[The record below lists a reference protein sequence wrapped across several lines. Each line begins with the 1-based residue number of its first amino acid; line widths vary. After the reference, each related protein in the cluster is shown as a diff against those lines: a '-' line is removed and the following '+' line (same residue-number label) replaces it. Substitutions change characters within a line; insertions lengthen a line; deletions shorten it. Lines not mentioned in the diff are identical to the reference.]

1 MRPEVSSAF
10 RLLDEG
16 QQASRVLICAP
27 VRRDVDL
34 LVKLLQ
40 SAGLTPE
47 ECPEPDK
54 LIQRLRNDALALLV
68 TEEAL
73 VPSAVRSL
81 RSFVD
86 DQPFWSDFPI
96 VVFASTDSDG
106 RYLVRLDDLGP
117 HANVTLVDRP
127 VRMKS
132 VISIMQSVMRARN
145 RQYEIRDLLAKLEDR
160 IAERDRFLAILGHEL
175 RNPLGAI
182 VLASQMV
189 DPESGTLDAEHAER
203 IERQAQHLSSLVD
216 DLLDLSRI
224 TTGKIALKLAVF
236 DVTPI
241 IEECVKSM
249 HAEGERREIE
259 LTFEPAAEPLIIHA
273 DELRVEQ
280 IISNL
285 LTNALKYTRR
295 GGRVVVRT
303 ERRGDFASIV
313 VADSGVGIAPERL
326 DTIFE
331 LFSQA
336 ENAIGRSQGG
346 MGIGLNLV
354 RTLVTMHD
362 GNVEATS
369 GGIEHGSTF
378 VANLPLARE
387 LAVTSTR
394 ARALAAQTPLLCPSR
409 RIVIVDD
416 NADIRDLLQIKLKKL
431 GHAVETAGD
440 GYAGLRRIAESRP
453 DIAIID
459 IGMPGLDGY
468 EVARRVRQ
476 QLPDGIVLI
485 ALTGFGQADDREKA
499 AAAGFDEHLTKP
511 IRVEELQQIFVRR
524 FNTDAA

>member
-1 MRPEVSSAF
+1 M
-10 RLLDEG
+10 DEG
-16 QQASRVLICAP
+16 LHSSRVLICAP
-27 VRRDVDL
+27 VRRDVDI
-34 LVKLLQ
+34 LVRLLQ
-40 SAGLTPE
+40 SAGLSPE

-54 LIQRLRNDALALLV
+54 LMHRLRNDALALLV

-73 VPSAVRSL
+73 VPSAVRCL
-81 RSFVD
+81 RVFID

-96 VVFASTDSDG
+96 VVFASTEADG

-117 HANVTLVDRP
+117 RANVTLVDRP

-175 RNPLGAI
+175 RNPLAAI

-189 DPESGTLDAEHAER
+189 DAGAGTLDAEHAER
-203 IERQAQHLSSLVD
+203 IERQAQHLTSLVD

-236 DVTPI
+236 DLTPV

-249 HAEGERREIE
+249 HAEGERRGID
-259 LTFEPAAEPLIIHA
+259 LSFEPAAEPLIVHA

-285 LTNALKYTRR
+285 LTNALKYTRS

-331 LFSQA
+331 LFTQA

-354 RTLVTMHD
+354 RSLVTMHD
-362 GNVEATS
+362 GTVDAAS
-369 GGIEHGSTF
+369 GGIDRGSTF
-378 VANLPLARE
+378 AANLPLAHGR
-387 LAVTSTR
+387 AVTSTR
-394 ARALAAQTPLLCPSR
+394 VARALATQTPLLCPSR
-409 RIVIVDD
+409 RIVIIDD

-468 EVARRVRQ
+468 EVAKRVRQ
-476 QLPDGIVLI
+476 HVPDGIVLI

-524 FNTDAA
+524 FNMDAA

>member
-1 MRPEVSSAF
+1 MEEVMSSP
-10 RLLDEG
+10 
-16 QQASRVLICAP
+16 VLICAP

-34 LVKLLQ
+34 LVKLLE
-40 SAGLTPE
+40 SAGLRAD
-47 ECPEPDK
+47 ECPDFRS
-54 LIQRLRNDALALLV
+54 LGHRLRNDALALLV

-73 VPSAVRSL
+73 VPAVVQRVRS
-81 RSFVD
+81 FID
-86 DQPFWSDFPI
+86 DQPFWSDFPV
-96 VVFASTDSDG
+96 VVFAGPDTDG
-106 RYLVRLDDLGP
+106 RNLGRLDEFGP
-117 HANVTLVDRP
+117 RANVTLVDRP

-132 VISIMQSVMRARN
+132 VISIMQSVARART

-175 RNPLGAI
+175 RNPLAAI

-189 DPESGTLDAEHAER
+189 DTETGMLDAEHAER

-224 TTGKIALKLAVF
+224 TTGKIILKRSVLDLTAV
-236 DVTPI
+236 V
-241 IEECVKSM
+241 EECVKSVQ
-249 HAEGERREIE
+249 ADAGRRDID
-259 LTFEPAAEPLIIHA
+259 LTFEPAAEPLVIYA

-285 LTNALKYTRR
+285 LTNALKYTRQ

-303 ERRGDFASIV
+303 ERHGDNASIV
-313 VADSGVGIAPERL
+313 VADSGVGIAEERL

-354 RTLVTMHD
+354 RTLVGMHGGSVEVKSD
-362 GNVEATS
+362 GLDQ
-369 GGIEHGSTF
+369 GSVFT
-378 VANLPLARE
+378 ASLPLEHERVLVAPR
-387 LAVTSTR
+387 S
-394 ARALAAQTPLLCPSR
+394 ARATPAGDIAVCPSR

-440 GYAGLRRIAESRP
+440 GHAGLQRIAESRP

-468 EVARRVRQ
+468 EVAKRVR
-476 QLPDGIVLI
+476 DGHGDDILLI
-485 ALTGFGQADDREKA
+485 ALTGFGQADDRDRA
-499 AAAGFDEHLTKP
+499 AAAGFDEHMTKP
-511 IRVEELQQIFVRR
+511 IRIEELQQIFVKF
-524 FNTDAA
+524 FNVNAA